1 MVVGVVL
8 TLTADNG
15 RETWEQFVRRD
26 SDVVQLDELDN
37 MLLELLAAEPRMS
50 NVSLAKRA
58 GVTDETVATRLRRL
72 LQSGALA
79 MTALIDWEK
88 AGFRAHGYVRLRTGH
103 GAPAD
108 TVAPLVV
115 DGRAHVIAVTTGAC
129 EVVVGLLA
137 PDLSSLRSQFI
148 QLVRNIPE
156 VVSAS
161 INVVTEAC
169 RHDLH
174 ATTLPLNG
182 WSTDLLDGSEVPLD
196 ELDRRLIDLL
206 VTSAHESNRW
216 MARKLEVSDGT
227 VRSRLQRLEE
237 SGLLRIAAVSDTV
250 TVGVVRSAAY
260 VFIDVAGDDA
270 AVVAELL
277 ASPNVGTLDRCV
289 GDASMMALVT
299 AANENELHS
308 FISNVI
314 RGLDHVE
321 RVEVA
326 TVLEALHHR
335 ANLVRLL

>member
-1 MVVGVVL
+1 M
-8 TLTADNG
+8 
-15 RETWEQFVRRD
+15 RRN
-26 SDVVQLDELDN
+26 SEVVQLDDLDTT
-37 MLLELLAAEPRMS
+37 LLELLAADPRMS

-79 MTALIDWEK
+79 MTVLVDWEK
-88 AGFRAHGYVRLRTGH
+88 AGFGAHGYVRLRTGH

-108 TVAPLVV
+108 AVADLVA

-137 PDLSSLRSQFI
+137 VDLPALRAQFI
-148 QLVRNIPE
+148 ELVRNLPG
-156 VVSAS
+156 VVGAS
-161 INVVTEAC
+161 IDVVTEAC
-169 RHDLH
+169 RHDLN
-174 ATTLPLNG
+174 ATTLPLSG
-182 WSTDLLDGSEVPLD
+182 WSTDLLDGSLVPLD
-196 ELDRRLIDLL
+196 ELDRRLIDVL

-216 MARKLEVSDGT
+216 MARQLEVSDGT
-227 VRSRLQRLEE
+227 VRSRLQRLEDA
-237 SGLLRIAAVSDTV
+237 GLLRIAAVSDTV

-270 AVVAELL
+270 EAVEALL

-289 GDASMMALVT
+289 GDVSLLALVT
-299 AANENELHS
+299 AANENEMHA
-308 FISNVI
+308 FISNVV
-314 RGLDHVE
+314 RGLPHVV